1 MRAFAIRSRIKP
13 PHMGLV
19 SQFVIVLL
27 VVALMGAMAIEPVR
41 QMLEQRELIGG
52 MKSELNE
59 VERSNTELRER
70 IRRLND
76 ADFIE
81 QRAREQ
87 IGLVRPG
94 EIPFVVMPAGE
105 SAKSKRKQNKKEK
118 KDAAAEAE
126 AKAPAAKAPAEDEPG
141 FVENVLNFIGF

>member
-27 VVALMGAMAIEPVR
+27 VMALMGAMAIEPVR
-41 QMLEQRELIGG
+41 QLLEQRELVSG
-52 MKSELNE
+52 MEQDLRD
-59 VERSNTELRER
+59 VEQSNGNLRDR
-70 IRRLND
+70 IKRLND
-76 ADFIE
+76 PDFVE

-94 EIPFVVMPAGE
+94 EIPFVVMPSGKANKARLKKQ
-105 SAKSKRKQNKKEK
+105 SAKR
-118 KDAAAEAE
+118 AE
-126 AKAPAAKAPAEDEPG
+126 AKKVKKAAAPTSEADDLG
-141 FVENVLNFIGF
+141 FVEGVLDFVGL

>member
-27 VVALMGAMAIEPVR
+27 VLALMGAMAIEPVR
-41 QMLEQRELIGG
+41 QLLEQRELVNG
-52 MKSELNE
+52 MQKDLGDVEQSNE
-59 VERSNTELRER
+59 NLRAR
-70 IRRLND
+70 IKRLND
-76 ADFIE
+76 PDFIE

-94 EIPFVVMPAGE
+94 EIPFVVMPSGKANKARLKKKQA
-105 SAKSKRKQNKKEK
+105 AKR
-118 KDAAAEAE
+118 AEAE
-126 AKAPAAKAPAEDEPG
+126 KVEKAAAPAPAAEEPG
-141 FVENVLNFIGF
+141 FVEGVLDFVGL